1 MNRNTPSPSS
11 YNSTKYAVGEA
22 FVGEEHHWTQADP
35 RENNKHYLPFVP
47 SQRQRKQPKTLSISA
62 KHPPGPYLLP
72 FEKPRIGKKLK
83 IGSIWELEGRTK

>member
-35 RENNKHYLPFVP
+35 RENNKHYRSYLPNV
-47 SQRQRKQPKTLSISA
+47 SASNQKSYQRKTSYPDHI
-62 KHPPGPYLLP
+62 
-72 FEKPRIGKKLK
+72 
-83 IGSIWELEGRTK
+83 